1 MFHLPKLGKKITTR
15 IPNIVYLNFLKQRLQ
30 TVHTNHVKNFCQNKP
45 ESNFFIF
52 FLFSFQLNQ
61 IPFQKPSHHLTI

>member
-30 TVHTNHVKNFCQNKP
+30 TVDTNHVKNFCQNQP
-45 ESNFFIF
+45 ESKFFNFFFIF
-52 FLFSFQLNQ
+52 QN
-61 IPFQKPSHHLTI
+61 